1 MRHRRWL
8 EVVKDYDCEI
18 LYHPGKANKVADALS
33 RKSTIALMSI
43 QALPPQLQE
52 EISELE
58 IELVVGQVSALT
70 LQPTI
75 FDGMKGAQELDPIL
89 LAIKE
94 EVLEGRNTAFS
105 LSQDGILNFNGR
117 LCVPNDAELRKQI
130 LSEAHETPYSV
141 HPGAT
146 KMYKDL
152 REYFLVEQN
161 EAGYS

>member
-1 MRHRRWL
+1 MR
-8 EVVKDYDCEI
+8 
-18 LYHPGKANKVADALS
+18 
-33 RKSTIALMSI
+33 
-43 QALPPQLQE
+43 
-52 EISELE
+52 
-58 IELVVGQVSALT
+58 IE
-70 LQPTI
+70 
-75 FDGMKGAQELDPIL
+75 
-89 LAIKE
+89 E
-94 EVLEGRNTAFS
+94 EVLEGTNTAFS

-117 LCVPNDAELRKQI
+117 LCVHNDEELRKQI